1 MIPPGWRIAAVAVL
15 IVTPAQS
22 QISAPIPK
30 WEAIS
35 IKRCTPGANNMAGA
49 RGPGRMAMPCAPVE
63 VFIHHAFL
71 LFPNGELDL
80 SGASTKVAKGPAWM
94 YSDLYSIEAKAE
106 SVPGQPAPDQGTMQ
120 GPMLRALL
128 AERFG
133 LAVHRD
139 SKQVPVYALT
149 AGEEA
154 HRLPV
159 SAEGSCA
166 IAAPAFGPP
175 SALPPCGIPRISRS
189 GMDFHGATMAQ
200 ICAALSVRTDRRVVD
215 KTGLAGRFDFHL
227 AVALSDVI
235 ETAPPR
241 PGANAPPPPPPPGPP
256 SDPGETTALIQ
267 DALRK
272 FGLRLEPAEGA
283 DGTLIIDHVERPGE
297 N

>member
-1 MIPPGWRIAAVAVL
+1 
-15 IVTPAQS
+15 
-22 QISAPIPK
+22 
-30 WEAIS
+30 
-35 IKRCTPGANNMAGA
+35 
-49 RGPGRMAMPCAPVE
+49 MPCAPVE

-80 SGASTKVAKGPAWM
+80 SGVNTRVEKGPAWM
-94 YSDLYSIEAKAE
+94 YSELYSIEAKAE
-106 SVPGQPAPDQGTMQ
+106 SMPGQVAPDQGTMQ

-128 AERFG
+128 TERFG
-133 LAVHRD
+133 LSVHRE
-139 SKQVPVYALT
+139 SKPIPVYALT
-149 AGEEA
+149 AGEEG

-175 SALPPCGIPRISRS
+175 PGLPLCGIPRISPN

-200 ICAALSVRTDRRVVD
+200 ICAALSVRTDRKVVD
-215 KTGLAGRFDFHL
+215 RTGLTGRFDLHL
-227 AVALSDVI
+227 AFPLSGVV
-235 ETAPPR
+235 ETLPPR
-241 PGANAPPPPPPPGPP
+241 PGTNAPPPPPPPAPP

-272 FGLRLEPAEGA
+272 FGLRLEAAQGS
-283 DGTLIIDHVERPGE
+283 DGNLVIDHVERPSE

>member
-1 MIPPGWRIAAVAVL
+1 MTI
-15 IVTPAQS
+15 
-22 QISAPIPK
+22 
-30 WEAIS
+30 
-35 IKRCTPGANNMAGA
+35 
-49 RGPGRMAMPCAPVE
+49 PCAPVE

-80 SGASTKVAKGPAWM
+80 SGSNTKVEKGPAWM
-94 YSDLYSIEAKAE
+94 YSELYSIEAKAE

-133 LAVHRD
+133 LRVHRE
-139 SKQVPVYALT
+139 SKPVPVYALT
-149 AGEEA
+149 VEEQG

-166 IAAPAFGPP
+166 IAAPGFGAPQM
-175 SALPPCGIPRISRS
+175 LPLCGIPRVSRN
-189 GMDFHGATMAQ
+189 GIDFHGATMAQ
-200 ICAALSVRTDRRVVD
+200 ICAALSVRTDRKVID
-215 KTGLAGRFDFHL
+215 KTEIAGRFDLHL
-227 AVALSDVI
+227 AVPLSNVV
-235 ETAPPR
+235 ETAPPP
-241 PGANAPPPPPPPGPP
+241 PGATVPPPPPPPPGPP

-272 FGLRLEPAEGA
+272 FGLRLEAAEGS
-283 DGTLIIDHVERPGE
+283 DGTVIIDHVERPGE